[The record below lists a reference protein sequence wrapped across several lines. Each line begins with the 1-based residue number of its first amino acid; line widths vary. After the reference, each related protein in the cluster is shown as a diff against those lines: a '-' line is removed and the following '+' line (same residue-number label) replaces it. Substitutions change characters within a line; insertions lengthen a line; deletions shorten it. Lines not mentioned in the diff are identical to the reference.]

1 LRSGEVARKLRNAPI
16 RFGAFFKGDTTMA
29 KKPEA
34 KPKEAPKPK
43 DKAGEKAPA
52 KKAGKK

>member
-1 LRSGEVARKLRNAPI
+1 MRSGKVARKLRDAPI

-34 KPKEAPKPK
+34 KPKEAAKPK
-43 DKAGEKAPA
+43 GKAEEKAPP
-52 KKAGKK
+52 KKGGKK